1 MIMCSDMSERTA
13 KSRNKGEN
21 MKKIGM
27 VVAIMNELGGVFRKF
42 GSPKETVWHGSMD
55 VHVFERGETVL
66 YVAHSGAGEIGAAA
80 AVQLLASVYGVELIV
95 NFGVVG
101 GLTAEMKKAT
111 SAIVTR
117 VVHYSYDT
125 SAFDGTVPGQYI
137 EFPDVYI
144 PVSEDL
150 VEKAASLYPKLPLVT
165 IASADRFVADP
176 EEKRALHDKFG
187 ADICDMESAGIALTA
202 YRNRVPVLMIKTVS
216 DGIEG
221 GAEEFAKECV
231 RTAEM
236 ALQTAIEVI
245 GGLE

>member
-1 MIMCSDMSERTA
+1 MNGRPEGE
-13 KSRNKGEN
+13 KSMR
-21 MKKIGM
+21 KIGM
-27 VVAIMNELGGVFRKF
+27 VVAIANELGRVFRKF
-42 GSPKETVWHGSMD
+42 GDPKETILHGSMD
-55 VHVFERGETVL
+55 VHVFDCGKYTL

-80 AVQLLASVYGVELIV
+80 ATELLIACYGAEFIV

-101 GLTAEMKKAT
+101 GLTEEMKRAT
-111 SAIVTR
+111 SAIVKR
-117 VVHYSYDT
+117 VVHYAYDT
-125 SAFDGTVPGQYI
+125 SAFDGTVPGQYS

-144 PVSEDL
+144 PVSESMT
-150 VEKAASLYPKLPLVT
+150 ERAAALHPDLPLVT

-176 EEKRALHDKFG
+176 EEKKALHEQFG

-202 YRNRVPVLMIKTVS
+202 HRNGVPVLMIKTVS

-221 GAEEFAKECV
+221 GAEEFARECV

-236 ALQTAIEVI
+236 ALETAVEII